1 MPPDQQIRKLPGT
14 TFFKVYAYDKGIK
27 VPVEKIQ
34 SDVTKNITRF
44 GYAVIVLHP
53 QDFIEQDKNG
63 NYINNVV
70 DKNEIKDL
78 STLVDSILRKGI
90 HLVSFSKIIKINPVI
105 RGSTPASVECSSGW
119 HTKRYFTPTESDY
132 SGPIAN
138 VQVDS
143 VFRNFYKSFL
153 DAVKAE
159 GWGETN

>member
-1 MPPDQQIRKLPGT
+1 M
-14 TFFKVYAYDKGIK
+14 
-27 VPVEKIQ
+27 
-34 SDVTKNITRF
+34 
-44 GYAVIVLHP
+44 HP

-70 DKNEIKDL
+70 DKTEIKNI

-90 HLVSFSKIIKINPVI
+90 HLVSFSKIMKINPVI
-105 RGSTPASVECSSGW
+105 SGSTPASVECSSGW

-159 GWGETN
+159 GWGETQLGDYIAYYYGTCHSSLQPLNSKDTPLQIGDIAI